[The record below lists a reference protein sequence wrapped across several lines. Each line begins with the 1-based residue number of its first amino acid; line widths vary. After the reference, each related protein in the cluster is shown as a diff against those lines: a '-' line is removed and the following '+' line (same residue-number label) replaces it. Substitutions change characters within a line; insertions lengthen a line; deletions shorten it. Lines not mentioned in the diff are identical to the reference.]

1 VWVLDEK
8 FLGRGNNNRRGYNNH
23 CPVVTS
29 HFTCKQQPLRHEK
42 NPSKADAKIEKYA
55 SSLLSK

>member
-1 VWVLDEK
+1 MKSFWVAETTTAADT
-8 FLGRGNNNRRGYNNH
+8 
-23 CPVVTS
+23 TS

-55 SSLLSK
+55 SSLLSNK